1 MHAKSLLSGLTLCN
15 PLDCSL
21 PSSSVHGILQ
31 ARILEWVAMPSSRG
45 VFPTQG
51 LNVRLLCLLH
61 WQAGSLPLAPP
72 GKPNLYFPVRP
83 ALQSLFNISITIF
96 LTAPLGPFQ
105 QPTNFQAS
113 TSHPPPSN
121 PFSMKLSEGLLKIKL
136 KSCHSTCLK
145 THYGLYYPKNK
156 SSCISEL
163 CLSPPQS
170 SSPKLLS
177 FCFHC
182 SPSTPRIPLPR
193 HLPLFF

>member
-1 MHAKSLLSGLTLCN
+1 
-15 PLDCSL
+15 
-21 PSSSVHGILQ
+21 
-31 ARILEWVAMPSSRG
+31 MPSSRG

-136 KSCHSTCLK
+136 KSCHSTC
-145 THYGLYYPKNK
+145 
-156 SSCISEL
+156 
-163 CLSPPQS
+163 
-170 SSPKLLS
+170 
-177 FCFHC
+177 
-182 SPSTPRIPLPR
+182 
-193 HLPLFF
+193 